1 MKYALLIAFCMVAT
15 TVFAQIDTTT
25 PPYKRFPTLPP
36 VQLLLSDSTTK
47 FTKDDF
53 SKKKPVLLM
62 LFSPDCS
69 HCQKTAEEMLE
80 NKDKLTNIQ
89 IVMATLHS
97 IEKMNDFV
105 TTYRLN
111 EIPGLVIGKDLYYI
125 LPGFFNMKSLP
136 FLAFYNKKGELIR
149 GFEGSMDLNRI
160 LQQFK

>member
-1 MKYALLIAFCMVAT
+1 MKYAFLVVCCIVAT
-15 TVFAQIDTTT
+15 TAFAQIDTTT

-80 NKDKLTNIQ
+80 NKEKLADIQ

-97 IEKMNDFV
+97 VEKMNEFIS
-105 TTYRLN
+105 TYRLQ
-111 EIPGLVIGKDLYYI
+111 EIPGLVVGKDLYYI

-149 GFEGSMDLNRI
+149 GFEGSMDLNKI